1 MLTYQSLRKRPSEF
15 LALTGLTDKE
25 FRRLRPAFEAA
36 WIERYP
42 PDRTL
47 TGRKRKRGSGGG
59 RKSSLATL
67 EDKLL
72 FALVYQKTYALQVVQ
87 GQLFGMSQTSA
98 NEWIHRLLPLLL
110 AALDRLGVLPE
121 RDGEQVPTRV
131 KRQKASKHLVV
142 DGTERRRQ
150 RPKNKEK
157 QAQHYTG
164 RKKAH
169 TDKNVVLVERST
181 RQVAFLSAT
190 QPGSV
195 HDKRVAEDAQIRYP
209 RGTCLDKD
217 LGFAGYQPRV
227 AELREPKKSRA
238 NGN

>member
-1 MLTYQSLRKRPSEF
+1 MLTYESLRRRSSEF

-25 FRRLRPAFEAA
+25 FRKLFPAFEAA
-36 WIERYP
+36 WAERYP

-47 TGRKRKRGSGGG
+47 AGRKRKRRPGGG

-67 EDKLL
+67 EDQLL

-110 AALDRLGVLPE
+110 AALDRLEVLPE
-121 RDGEQVPTRV
+121 RDGEQVPSRV
-131 KRQKASKHLVV
+131 KRQKASQQLVL

-150 RPKNKEK
+150 RPKNREK
-157 QAQHYTG
+157 QAEHYTG

-195 HDKRVAEDAQIRYP
+195 HDKQVAEAARIRFP

-217 LGFAGYQPRV
+217 LGFAGYQPPV

-238 NGN
+238 SVN

>member
-1 MLTYQSLRKRPSEF
+1 MLTYQSLRRRASEF

-25 FRRLRPAFEAA
+25 FRELLPAFEAA
-36 WIERYP
+36 WDERYP

-47 TGRKRKRGSGGG
+47 TGHKRKRGPGGG
-59 RKSSLATL
+59 RKSSLTTI

-121 RDGEQVPTRV
+121 REGEKVPARV
-131 KRQKASKHLVV
+131 KRQRASHHLVV

-164 RKKAH
+164 RRKAH

-190 QPGSV
+190 HPGAV
-195 HDKRVAEDAQIRYP
+195 HDKRVAEEAQIRYP
-209 RGTCLDKD
+209 QGTCLDKD
-217 LGFAGYQPRV
+217 LGFAGYQPAV

-238 NGN
+238 SGN